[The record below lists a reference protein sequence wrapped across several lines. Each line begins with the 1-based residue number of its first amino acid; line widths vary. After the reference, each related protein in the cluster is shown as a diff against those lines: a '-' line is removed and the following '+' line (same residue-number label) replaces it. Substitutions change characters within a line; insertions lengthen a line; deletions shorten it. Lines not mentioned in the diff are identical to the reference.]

1 MVKRMKEFD
10 EWCAWR
16 SSLVKEH
23 SNAPHSTPRHAEYQ
37 LALDIIQWQELY
49 RVSRFRDFLV
59 LYTISPEWERLWSKL
74 WTEFDELDDRCRLL
88 RVPDGW
94 KQGCSEYR
102 EEEDRLNRM
111 FQSLRVRYLEV
122 SPPTGLTFPS
132 PACPLSAWIRRHQGT
147 TYSTNAER
155 EYSWRATLS
164 DWELFRSLSKD
175 ISRQTSILSSTE
187 RSSYQILEDWW
198 CSAYSSPHLIA
209 AVREFVSKHE
219 DISIIDED
227 CLPYDSEEND
237 EILDET
243 LGRESLYHSRCFQLW
258 VLEFNPL
265 KWEPF
270 ISFHYATRLEVA
282 RCDAIRQAS
291 LQRMG
296 YACLFQEKAPL
307 PNEYIPALRDQY
319 VPWQGDRSP
328 ARLPHHLWD
337 VTECCTVTVSELPG
351 VPEYTC
357 ISHTWG
363 RWRLNSSASIPGVPW
378 PVPEN
383 SLYNVCMLPDMFFQL
398 GVRYIWFDLFCIPQD
413 GSLIADIEIGR
424 QTEIFR
430 RASNCV
436 AWLHDVCSW
445 GSVRSALDWIGL
457 RFLTSTT
464 AVQYADVDYSSALRH
479 AEEGAAQDWP
489 ELIKTL
495 TQPDGSGTL
504 QPASWFSS
512 LWTLQEAVL
521 CPDME
526 LCSQDWDV
534 LTDRRGNHLT
544 LAVFCGL
551 ISEFN
556 RVCVRDWTDGP
567 TQESL
572 EGLYP
577 LPWSRNPAPEGAR
590 ELVQV
595 LIQTRLSY
603 ALETR
608 SPSTVLMT
616 APVRQCTSDREPAI
630 MSAIG
635 ITEWYNR
642 RLSRGLRPH
651 EGTHQKVFGLYD
663 LDFVREAARKFGAG
677 FYYGE
682 VEDISRLT
690 DDDCTNGPDEKHTGS
705 MLPFSGFTRSG
716 DRAARSQGAMLDPDR
731 LRKDHPAVEG
741 WQVLPNGAVRISM
754 AGIMASSEEYH
765 VSSTKM
771 SGMAWWAG
779 QDPGQPPET
788 SDFILSLRGIACV
801 GDDSKAAD
809 VVYAVALFTD
819 FRWQYGLLL
828 QSPCC
833 GVDRFGTRTL
843 VKIGKYLLRDAGQY
857 THNHIRPPAM
867 PNSTVVDWLVV

>member
-1 MVKRMKEFD
+1 MKEFD

-16 SSLVKEH
+16 SSVVKEH
-23 SNAPHSTPRHAEYQ
+23 SSAPQSTRRQAEYQ
-37 LALDIIQWQELY
+37 LMLDIHQWEELY
-49 RVSRFRDFLV
+49 SASRFRDLLV
-59 LYTISPEWERLWSKL
+59 LYKHSPEWERLWSRL
-74 WTEFDELDDRCRLL
+74 WAEFDELDERCRLL

-94 KQGCSEYR
+94 KQRCSEYR
-102 EEEDRLNRM
+102 AEEERKNQMFRLELERH
-111 FQSLRVRYLEV
+111 LEV
-122 SPPTGLTFPS
+122 SSSSDFS
-132 PACPLSAWIRRHQGT
+132 VSRPACPLSAWLRRHQGT
-147 TYSTNAER
+147 TYSTNAGR

-164 DWELFRSLSKD
+164 DWELFRSLSRD
-175 ISRQTSILSSTE
+175 GSQQMIMLSSTE

-209 AVREFVSKHE
+209 AVRDFVSKHE
-219 DISIIDED
+219 DISLIDEE
-227 CLPYDSEEND
+227 CFPYNVEEDD
-237 EILDET
+237 EILDDT
-243 LGRESLYHSRCFQLW
+243 LCRESLYHSRCFQLW

-270 ISFHYATRLEVA
+270 SSFTSATRLEVA
-282 RCDAIRQAS
+282 RCDTIKQAN

-296 YACLFQEKAPL
+296 YACLFQEKAPP

-319 VPWQGDRSP
+319 VPWLDDQSP
-328 ARLPHHLWD
+328 AGLPHYLWD
-337 VTECCTVTVSELPG
+337 VAECRTVTVSEMPD

-398 GVRYIWFDLFCIPQD
+398 GVRYVWFDLFCIPQD

-430 RASNCV
+430 RANNCV

-464 AVQYADVDYSSALRH
+464 AIQYPGVDYFSALRH

-495 TQPDGSGTL
+495 TQPDGSDTL

-521 CPDME
+521 CPDMK

-534 LTDRRGNHLT
+534 LTDRRGNQLT

-567 TQESL
+567 NRDSL
-572 EGLYP
+572 EEIFP
-577 LPWSRNPAPEGAR
+577 LPWSRNPAPEGTK

-595 LIQTRLSY
+595 LTQTRLSQ
-603 ALETR
+603 AIETR
-608 SPSTVLMT
+608 SPMAVLMT
-616 APVRQCTSDREPAI
+616 APVRQCTSHRELAI

-635 ITEWYNR
+635 ITDWYNR
-642 RLSRGLRPH
+642 RLSRGLRPQ
-651 EGTHQKVFGLYD
+651 EGTHHKVFGLYD
-663 LDFVREAARKFGAG
+663 IDFVREAARKFGAG

-682 VEDISRLT
+682 VYEDVSRLT
-690 DDDCTNGPDEKHTGS
+690 DSDCTNGPNEEHIGS
-705 MLPFSGFTRSG
+705 MLPFSGFTRLG
-716 DRAARSQGAMLDPDR
+716 DRAARSQGDMLDPAR
-731 LRKDHPAVEG
+731 LRKDHPAVAG
-741 WQVLPNGAVRISM
+741 WEVLPNGAVRMST

-765 VSSTKM
+765 VLPAKM
-771 SGMAWWAG
+771 TGMAWWAG
-779 QDPGQPPET
+779 QDPRQSPGT
-788 SDFILSLRGIACV
+788 SDFLRSLRDIAC
-801 GDDSKAAD
+801 GDDDSKAAD

-819 FRWQYGLLL
+819 LRWQYGVLL
-828 QSPCC
+828 QSPRC
-833 GVDRFGTRTL
+833 GVDRFGTRRL
-843 VKIGKYLLRDAGQY
+843 VKIGKYLLRNAGRY
-857 THNHIRPPAM
+857 THSLNPPAM
-867 PNSTVVDWLVV
+867 PEGTVVDWLVV